1 MFYLETLSTF
11 VRHKIILNVFNQKR
25 IIKKISYFP
34 DLFFFSKPNISSF
47 FNALCLGRSG
57 VRITH
62 TSSCYEVITS
72 IK

>member
-47 FNALCLGRSG
+47 LMLCVLADQESG
-57 VRITH
+57 LH
-62 TSSCYEVITS
+62 TRRVVM
-72 IK
+72 K